1 MKRKA
6 PFKALLLIESCLLLV
21 KPAFANTSLS
31 PQQETA
37 SIAKSLR
44 PIPDDQWKEIAGA
57 RISESYAVTQGDTL
71 SDISKRLFGDAKYW
85 PKVWA
90 INNGAI
96 TNPHYI
102 LPGKAVAFL
111 PGTGTSLPSLGVST
125 AENTAVNPSEGD
137 DLETDDEEPTMND
150 AGGQVIR
157 PKKSQEW
164 KNLPRQDWENVSVRL
179 PPEVDPLG
187 FDRRSKINSKATNTT
202 FDLDLIAASKKVDGL
217 GLIIAAEDESNTIT
231 NQEIVF
237 VSSKND
243 LQIGDRYAISES
255 PFELKNKVSPR
266 VGYSYGILGSVR
278 IVDRREGLY
287 VGIVEN
293 ARHPFY
299 RGAMLLPLPPRVRAD
314 LEPIP
319 APNSIEGILHLDRF
333 YSTRTTAQHKLVF
346 VDRGTDD
353 GVQVGMVFRV
363 YQHFDSNN
371 DLRITKGNVL
381 ISADLIVVQT
391 SEKFSTCYVLSSS
404 NYIVDGTPVTLLTD
418 ISDLTKAN
426 PDHRRIE
433 MNNNVNSI
441 DELDRLDNGIG
452 LGEDEKRE
460 LKQLEKYKNEP
471 ETAPTEAPPAPEM
484 PPNPEEGELTPG
496 SIAPPVTAPQ
506 PPSEM
511 PPAPPLLEGPSP
523 KEQVTPELNLP
534 GDSHSS
540 PRSNSPEEPSAP
552 PPPSDNSGPEDIP
565 APQ

>member
-96 TNPHYI
+96 TNPHFI

-111 PGTGTSLPSLGVST
+111 PGTGTSLPSLGIST
-125 AENTAVNPSEGD
+125 ADNTATGD
-137 DLETDDEEPTMND
+137 DLGTDDEEPTMND
-150 AGGQVIR
+150 AGGQVI
-157 PKKSQEW
+157 PAKKSQEW
-164 KNLPRQDWENVSVRL
+164 KNLPRQSWENVSVRL

-187 FDRRSKINSKATNTT
+187 FDRRSKISSKATNTT
-202 FDLDLIAASKKVDGL
+202 FDLDLIAASKKLGGM

-237 VSSKND
+237 ISSDKD
-243 LQIGDRYAISES
+243 LKVGDRYAISES
-255 PFELKNKVSPR
+255 PFELKNKESPR

-278 IVDRREGLY
+278 IIDRREGLY

-353 GVQVGMVFRV
+353 GVQVGMVFRA

-391 SEKFSTCYVLSSS
+391 SETFSTCYILSSAT
-404 NYIVDGTPVTLLTD
+404 YIVDGIPVTLLTD
-418 ISDLTKAN
+418 ISDLTKPN
-426 PDHRRIE
+426 PDRRRIE
-433 MNNNVNSI
+433 INNNVNSI

-460 LKQLEKYKNEP
+460 LQQLEKYKNEP
-471 ETAPTEAPPAPEM
+471 ETAPTEAPPPPEM
-484 PPNPEEGELTPG
+484 PPNPEGGEV
-496 SIAPPVTAPQ
+496 APPVTAPQ
-506 PPSEM
+506 PPSELT
-511 PPAPPLLEGPSP
+511 PPPPPVTEGPSP
-523 KEQVTPELNLP
+523 EQQVTPQVNQPEN
-534 GDSHSS
+534 SHSS

-565 APQ
+565 PPP